1 MKRCCKRCSN
11 ICLRNSTSIDEK
23 LQFFVEIYAPKN
35 AISTSSDQEN
45 GLDTYFSQMLKK
57 CELCQSSVENEAAA
71 IVEAGHKVAV
81 DQRLVAFM

>member
-1 MKRCCKRCSN
+1 
-11 ICLRNSTSIDEK
+11 
-23 LQFFVEIYAPKN
+23 
-35 AISTSSDQEN
+35 
-45 GLDTYFSQMLKK
+45 MLKK